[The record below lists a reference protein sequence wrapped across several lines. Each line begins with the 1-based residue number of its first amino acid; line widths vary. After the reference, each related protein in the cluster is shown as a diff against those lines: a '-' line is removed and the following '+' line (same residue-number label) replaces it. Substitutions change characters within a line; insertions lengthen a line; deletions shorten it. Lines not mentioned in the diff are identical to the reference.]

1 MRNQVTSSLMYN
13 VTGPLQVGAK
23 KYDSVKDYLSAVEEF
38 VATPLQVNS
47 AVASQPD
54 AHLMAIKYRKSNE
67 SQQKAAEELIDSL
80 LDEPNN
86 AFLKP
91 RMVIEEPILAA
102 NPTIGIESTLTKN
115 LDDPYIVLHAP
126 DNAPNTYSLHSSKVK
141 QLFDSIKN
149 SSLQEHSPASNTRL
163 GGKSTFG
170 QEVSKLSASNHLNG
184 QNSIVHSHH

>member
-1 MRNQVTSSLMYN
+1 MCN
-13 VTGPLQVGAK
+13 VTGPLKVRAK
-23 KYDSVKDYLSAVEEF
+23 KYDSVKDNLSAVEEF

-54 AHLMAIKYRKSNE
+54 AHLVAIKYPKSNDT
-67 SQQKAAEELIDSL
+67 QQKADEELIDSL
-80 LDEPNN
+80 LDESNN

-102 NPTIGIESTLTKN
+102 NPTIGIESTLTRN
-115 LDDPYIVLHAP
+115 LDDPYIVLHPP
-126 DNAPNTYSLHSSKVK
+126 DNVPNTYSLHSSKVK

-163 GGKSTFG
+163 VGQSTFG